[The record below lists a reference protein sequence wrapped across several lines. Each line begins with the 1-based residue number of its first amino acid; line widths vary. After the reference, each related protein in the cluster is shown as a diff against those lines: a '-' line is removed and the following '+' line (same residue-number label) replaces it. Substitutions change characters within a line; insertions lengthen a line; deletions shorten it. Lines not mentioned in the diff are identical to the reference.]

1 MAPKGDKSQNAE
13 RSQAKT
19 DHSTNMRKLKKD
31 PEALAAF
38 HAIVDRKMKAEL
50 LKAFGAL

>member
-1 MAPKGDKSQNAE
+1 MAPKDRNHNSD

-38 HAIVDRKMKAEL
+38 HTIVDRKLKSEL

>member
-1 MAPKGDKSQNAE
+1 MAPKDKNLNSD

-19 DHSTNMRKLKKD
+19 EHSTNMRKLKKD

-38 HAIVDRKMKAEL
+38 HNIVDRKLKAEL
-50 LKAFGAL
+50 LKAFSAL